1 MPSHHSDAVI
11 FLKLAA
17 LFSWATLQNTFNE
30 HPSSSG
36 LGVRH
41 TTRALARHTTRALAR
56 HTTRAQ
62 KKPQAAYGDWR
73 LAGQR
78 RFAQLLPQPS
88 HFASANVS
96 IRQHTSAYVRICSRR
111 RPHISCQYWYFCAGK
126 ASKLSTFLRRRRI
139 SSAYSIRQ
147 DASGYVSIRHH
158 TSRSRGGA
166 SFRRACQCMS
176 PASKAGQQ
184 LEHLFAKEPHFVGYV
199 RICQHTSAYVAPSR
213 GGGAFRR
220 PSSLFF

>member
-147 DASGYVSIRHH
+147 HTPAYASIRHVLAEAPHFVAHVSACHQLAKQVSSLSTFSRRSRISSDTSAYVSIR
-158 TSRSRGGA
+158 
-166 SFRRACQCMS
+166 
-176 PASKAGQQ
+176 
-184 LEHLFAKEPHFVGYV
+184 
-199 RICQHTSAYVAPSR
+199 QHT
-213 GGGAFRR
+213 
-220 PSSLFF
+220 